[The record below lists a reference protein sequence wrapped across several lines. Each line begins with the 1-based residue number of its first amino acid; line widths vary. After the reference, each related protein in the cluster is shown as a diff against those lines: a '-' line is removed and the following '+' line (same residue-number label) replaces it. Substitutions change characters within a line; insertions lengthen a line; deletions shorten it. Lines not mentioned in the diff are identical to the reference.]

1 MRRYIRIGSP
11 SVVDLMKNFALSF
24 VICILL
30 FFASLAEGQDEL
42 STIMQ
47 PFHWKYDVVYKKGK
61 QKYRG
66 EGAYILEGKNEE
78 GTYRFM
84 TTVQTNN
91 RLLKSRDV
99 LTLRYDEQHIVIPL
113 SRKRRN
119 VVLGFPSNK
128 KIKLHLHHSP
138 YYDALSALL
147 LLKHDLTRWEA
158 QGETKNGRLDTSVN
172 KYFADASAEA
182 PNEVFNNIIKS
193 SRISWK
199 LWMADEQKWEEFY
212 LGDDETINTPLGDIE
227 CYVVHKVEDR
237 PDRVFKVWMAKE
249 GKYIARM
256 LQHNRNEST
265 VMNIKQID

>member
-1 MRRYIRIGSP
+1 
-11 SVVDLMKNFALSF
+11 MKSFALSF
-24 VICILL
+24 VVCISL
-30 FFASLAEGQDEL
+30 FFTTLADGQDKL
-42 STIMQ
+42 SAIMQ

-61 QKYRG
+61 QKYKG

-84 TTVQTNN
+84 ATLQTNN

-128 KIKLHLHHSP
+128 KIKLDGSHTP

-147 LLKHDLTRWEA
+147 LLKHDLTQWESQKKA
-158 QGETKNGRLDTSVN
+158 RGDLQGEFQGELKNGRLDTS
-172 KYFADASAEA
+172 K
-182 PNEVFNNIIKS
+182 I
-193 SRISWK
+193 RWK
-199 LWMADEQKWEEFY
+199 LWMADAQKWEEFY
-212 LGDDETINTPLGDIE
+212 LGDDETINTPLGNIE
-227 CYVVHKVEDR
+227 CYVVNKKEDR
-237 PDRVFKVWMAKE
+237 PDRIFKVWMAKE

-256 LQHNRNEST
+256 QQHNRKEVT

>member
-1 MRRYIRIGSP
+1 
-11 SVVDLMKNFALSF
+11 MKNFALSF

-30 FFASLAEGQDEL
+30 FFTTLADGQDKL

-47 PFHWKYDVVYKKGK
+47 PFHWKYDVVYTKGK
-61 QKYRG
+61 QKYKG

-78 GTYRFM
+78 GNYRFM
-84 TTVQTNN
+84 ATLQTNN
-91 RLLKSRDV
+91 RVLKSRDV
-99 LTLRYDEQHIVIPL
+99 LTLRYDEQDIVIPL
-113 SRKRRN
+113 SRKQRN
-119 VVLGFPSNK
+119 VVLGFPRNK
-128 KIKLHLHHSP
+128 KIKLDGSHTP

-147 LLKHDLTRWEA
+147 LLKHDLTQWETQRKA
-158 QGETKNGRLDTSVN
+158 HGEFQGELKNGRLDTSTDRNFAAASDEGLN
-172 KYFADASAEA
+172 KIL
-182 PNEVFNNIIKS
+182 NNNANFPKI
-193 SRISWK
+193 RWK

-227 CYVVHKVEDR
+227 CYVVHKQEDR

-256 LQHNRNEST
+256 QQHNRKEVT

>member
-1 MRRYIRIGSP
+1 
-11 SVVDLMKNFALSF
+11 MKNFALSF
-24 VICILL
+24 VIYISL
-30 FFASLAEGQDEL
+30 FFATLADGQDEL

-47 PFHWKYDVVYKKGK
+47 PFHWKYDVVYTKGK
-61 QKYRG
+61 QKYKG
-66 EGAYILEGKNEE
+66 ESAYILEGKNEE

-84 TTVQTNN
+84 ATLQTNN

-119 VVLGFPSNK
+119 VVFGFPSNK
-128 KIKLHLHHSP
+128 KIKLHEHNSP

-147 LLKHDLTRWEA
+147 LLKHDLTQWES
-158 QGETKNGRLDTSVN
+158 QGKLKNGRLDASTDRNFAAASDEGLN
-172 KYFADASAEA
+172 KIL
-182 PNEVFNNIIKS
+182 NNNANS
-193 SRISWK
+193 SKISWK

-227 CYVVHKVEDR
+227 CYVVYKKEDR
-237 PDRVFKVWMAKE
+237 PDRIFKVWMAKE

-256 LQHNRNEST
+256 LQHNRKEVT